1 MNTRLI
7 VDNTNQL
14 QELKEPDYSE
24 NRAVRLMAKII
35 SYIFHPIFIPVY
47 ILLFLLYIHPGV
59 FAGFSGWKK
68 SLILIQ
74 AVAMYG
80 FFPMVTVLL
89 LKALKFIDSVYLDT
103 QRDRIIPFI
112 ACGIWYF
119 WIWYVWRNL
128 PDSPKE
134 IVILSMAIFLSSSI
148 GLLAN
153 IYMKISMHAIA
164 MGILISFTT
173 LLAFTQAVSFG
184 VYISVS
190 FLIAGLVSTARLIVS
205 DHSQKEVYAG
215 LLAGFIA
222 LLIAAGFN

>member
-14 QELKEPDYSE
+14 QELNEPGYFQ
-24 NRAVRLMAKII
+24 NRAVRLMAKVI

-68 SLILIQ
+68 SLVLIQ
-74 AVAMYG
+74 AISMYG
-80 FFPMVTVLL
+80 FFPLVTVLL

-128 PDSPKE
+128 PDSPGE

-164 MGILISFTT
+164 MGVMVGFMMLMA
-173 LLAFTQAVSFG
+173 LTQSVSFG
-184 VYISVS
+184 LYISVS
-190 FLIAGLVSTARLIVS
+190 LFIAGLVCSARFIVS

-215 LLAGFIA
+215 LFAGIFALVIA
-222 LLIAAGFN
+222 IWFN